1 MLYCMKTGKNT
12 KKGHRFMKIL
22 VVSDTHGD
30 CSRVI
35 DIYQK
40 LNKESPV
47 DVIVHCGD
55 YATDARELQ
64 ARLGVHV
71 AWVKGNCDDGF
82 SDTDWSILE
91 TEAGNFLITHGHN
104 EQVDFSKQNIYY
116 KALENDCVGAF
127 FGHTH
132 RASYTEMD
140 DVVLMNP
147 GSLTR
152 PRDGS
157 GGTFGLIVT
166 GEDSIW
172 GKIYRYEDFM
182 APSSTGSSGNGG
194 GSQKAAPKPKVRGGH
209 LRDLLNYS
217 DRF

>member
-1 MLYCMKTGKNT
+1 
-12 KKGHRFMKIL
+12 MKIL

-35 DIYQK
+35 DVYRK
-40 LNKESPV
+40 LMKESPV

-55 YATDARELQ
+55 YAADAKELQ
-64 ARLGVHV
+64 ARLGAHV
-71 AWVKGNCDDGF
+71 ARVRGNCDGAF
-82 SDTDWSILE
+82 SDSDWSVLE
-91 TEAGNFLITHGHN
+91 TEAGNFLITHGHM
-104 EQVDFSKQNIYY
+104 ERVDSGMQNIYY

-140 DVVLMNP
+140 DLVLMNP

-157 GGTFGLIVT
+157 GGTFGLVVT
-166 GEDSIW
+166 GPDSIW

-182 APSSTGSSGNGG
+182 SSGSSSLSSSG
-194 GSQKAAPKPKVRGGH
+194 QRPKVRGGH

>member
-1 MLYCMKTGKNT
+1 M
-12 KKGHRFMKIL
+12 RIL
-22 VVSDTHGD
+22 AVSDTHGD

-40 LNKESPV
+40 LSKESPV

-55 YATDARELQ
+55 YAADARELQ
-64 ARLGVHV
+64 TCLGVHV
-71 AWVKGNCDDGF
+71 AWVRGNCDGGF
-82 SDTDWSILE
+82 SDTDWSVLE
-91 TEAGNFLITHGHN
+91 TEAGNFLVTHGHM
-104 EQVDFSKQNIYY
+104 EQVDYSKQKVYY
-116 KALENDCVGAF
+116 KALENHCVGAF

-132 RASYTEMD
+132 RASYTEVD
-140 DVVLMNP
+140 GVALMNP
-147 GSLTR
+147 GSLTK

-157 GGTFGLIVT
+157 GGTFGLMVT
-166 GEDSIW
+166 HEDGIW

-182 APSSTGSSGNGG
+182 ASGGSNG
-194 GSQKAAPKPKVRGGH
+194 GSQNGAQAQKPKVRGGH

>member
-1 MLYCMKTGKNT
+1 
-12 KKGHRFMKIL
+12 MKIL

-35 DIYQK
+35 DVFQK

-47 DVIVHCGD
+47 DIIVHCGD
-55 YATDARELQ
+55 YAADARELQ
-64 ARLGVHV
+64 ARLGIHV
-71 AWVKGNCDDGF
+71 AWVKGNCDGGF
-82 SDTDWSILE
+82 SHTDWSILE

-116 KALENDCVGAF
+116 KALENGCVGAI

-140 DVVLMNP
+140 HIVLMNP
-147 GSLTR
+147 GSLTK

-157 GGTFGLIVT
+157 GGTFGLLVT

-182 APSSTGSSGNGG
+182 AKGAFSHG
-194 GSQKAAPKPKVRGGH
+194 GSQGGNPPSGGSKPKVRGGH

>member
-1 MLYCMKTGKNT
+1 
-12 KKGHRFMKIL
+12 MKIL

-35 DIYQK
+35 EVFQK

-47 DVIVHCGD
+47 DIIVHCGD
-55 YATDARELQ
+55 YAADARELQ
-64 ARLGVHV
+64 ARLGIHV
-71 AWVKGNCDDGF
+71 AWVKGNCDGGF

-91 TEAGNFLITHGHN
+91 TEAGNFIITHGHN

-116 KALENDCVGAF
+116 KALENDCVGAI

-140 DVVLMNP
+140 DIVLMNP
-147 GSLTR
+147 GSLTK

-157 GGTFGLIVT
+157 GGTFGLLVT

-182 APSSTGSSGNGG
+182 SSGAISHSCSPGGNPQGG
-194 GSQKAAPKPKVRGGH
+194 GSKGTTPKPKVRGGH

>member
-1 MLYCMKTGKNT
+1 
-12 KKGHRFMKIL
+12 MKIL

-35 DIYQK
+35 EVFQK

-47 DVIVHCGD
+47 DIIVHCGD
-55 YATDARELQ
+55 YAADARELQ
-64 ARLGVHV
+64 ARLGIHV
-71 AWVKGNCDDGF
+71 AWVKGNCDGGF

-91 TEAGNFLITHGHN
+91 TEAGNFIITHGHN

-116 KALENDCVGAF
+116 KALENDCVGAI

-140 DVVLMNP
+140 DIVLMNP
-147 GSLTR
+147 GSLTK

-157 GGTFGLIVT
+157 GGTG
-166 GEDSIW
+166 S
-172 GKIYRYEDFM
+172 
-182 APSSTGSSGNGG
+182 PSSTAFACSALHTSRIPLSRASSMHR
-194 GSQKAAPKPKVRGGH
+194 SWSTWAP
-209 LRDLLNYS
+209 LLAMES
-217 DRF
+217 IRS

>member
-1 MLYCMKTGKNT
+1 
-12 KKGHRFMKIL
+12 MKIL

-35 DIYQK
+35 DVYRK
-40 LNKESPV
+40 LMKESPV

-55 YATDARELQ
+55 YAADAKELR
-64 ARLGVHV
+64 ARLGAHV
-71 AWVKGNCDDGF
+71 ARVRGNCDGAF
-82 SDTDWSILE
+82 SDSDWSVLE
-91 TEAGNFLITHGHN
+91 TEAGNFLITHGHM
-104 EQVDFSKQNIYY
+104 ERVDSGMQNIYY

-140 DVVLMNP
+140 DLVLMNP

-157 GGTFGLIVT
+157 GGTFGLVVT
-166 GEDSIW
+166 GPDSIW

-182 APSSTGSSGNGG
+182 SSGSSSLSSSG
-194 GSQKAAPKPKVRGGH
+194 QRPKVRGGH

>member
-1 MLYCMKTGKNT
+1 
-12 KKGHRFMKIL
+12 MKIL

-35 DIYQK
+35 EVFQK

-47 DVIVHCGD
+47 DIIVHCGD
-55 YATDARELQ
+55 YAADARELQ
-64 ARLGVHV
+64 ARLGIHV
-71 AWVKGNCDDGF
+71 AWVKGNCDGGF

-91 TEAGNFLITHGHN
+91 TEAGNFIITHGHN

-116 KALENDCVGAF
+116 KALENDCVGAI

-140 DVVLMNP
+140 DIVLMNP
-147 GSLTR
+147 GSLTK

-157 GGTFGLIVT
+157 GGTFGLLVT

-182 APSSTGSSGNGG
+182 SSGASSNG
-194 GSQKAAPKPKVRGGH
+194 GSQGGNPQSRGSKPKGRGGH